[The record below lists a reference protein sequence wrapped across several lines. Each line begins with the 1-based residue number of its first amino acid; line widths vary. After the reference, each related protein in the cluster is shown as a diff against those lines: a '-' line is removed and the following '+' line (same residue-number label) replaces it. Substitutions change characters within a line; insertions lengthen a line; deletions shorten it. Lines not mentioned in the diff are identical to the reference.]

1 MVGLARERFGDDT
14 MIIVM
19 SDHGFTSWNRI
30 LNLNTW
36 LVDRGYLVLEDPDLE
51 EDPGFFGNVDP
62 KTGQPAITAVY
73 QREQIYEYRDR
84 IEIGPDIQMGYA
96 KGTQGSGKGAL
107 GDIERE
113 MFRDNTDD
121 WSGNHIMDLEAVPG
135 VLFTSRPL
143 GKPASSL
150 QNLAASILAEFGI
163 EGDFPRTDR

>member
-1 MVGLARERFGDDT
+1 MFEYDVKVD
-14 MIIVM
+14 
-19 SDHGFTSWNRI
+19 RI
-30 LNLNTW
+30 LGFYFPVREEAALTYR
-36 LVDRGYLVLEDPDLE
+36 LEYKALVLGGEAKFGF
-51 EDPGFFGNVDP
+51 PGL
-62 KTGQPAITAVY
+62 I
-73 QREQIYEYRDR
+73 R

-150 QNLAASILAEFGI
+150 QNLAASILAEFGV
-163 EGDFPRTDR
+163 EGEFPRTDR